1 MHLQTQRIH
10 TYTHT
15 SSKIISKKHAV
26 QSFVERKSFHNKL
39 AQIGICFLFKTKGEF
54 SFD

>member
-39 AQIGICFLFKTKGEF
+39 AQIGIRF
-54 SFD
+54 SIQNKRRIQF